1 MAIIVRRRI
10 LSMRAILS
18 FFGFL
23 FFLAGLALFALDIA
37 RLQGWSLHADR
48 WVPLLLGW
56 SIPEFWLYAKEFA
69 APGGAALLFAGLIS
83 VALSRAG
90 RSDSEP
96 DEEIDVK
103 AVGERIRAF
112 EQVQLQQR
120 DDHGARHPL

>member
-1 MAIIVRRRI
+1 
-10 LSMRAILS
+10 MRPILS
-18 FFGFL
+18 FVGFL
-23 FFLAGLALFALDIA
+23 FFLAGLALFGLDIA

-48 WVPLLLGW
+48 WVPPLLGW
-56 SIPEFWLYAKEFA
+56 SIPEFWSYAKESA

-90 RSDSEP
+90 RAEPEP

-103 AVGERIRAF
+103 AVGEWIRAF

-120 DDHGARHPL
+120 EHHRAPRPS